1 MVLNA
6 QQSGVSR
13 RPSFF
18 YFIFFFFFGKQTQ
31 QQEEVRLVSAKEKYG
46 ALYYWS
52 YCCF

>member
-1 MVLNA
+1 MVLIA

-18 YFIFFFFFGKQTQ
+18 YFFGKQTQ